1 MRSYARVIKRKI
13 VDKALQVQQYTFSTQ
28 YAKTSE
34 FFVVIK
40 MSAII
45 VAKYLIKKIV
55 RLKRTYLRNDQC
67 VSVAKNVLV

>member
-28 YAKTSE
+28 YAKTSG
-34 FFVVIK
+34 FFVVIT

-45 VAKYLIKKIV
+45 VAKYLKKIV
-55 RLKRTYLRNDQC
+55 RVKRTYLRNDQC